1 MDVIEQRWQAWRAEN
16 PGALTALILL
26 GRELLA
32 EERARGRN
40 PQLSS
45 KLLFELARFRGLLD
59 VTQADGYAWNNS
71 FTALA
76 ARALM
81 RMAPDLGFETRV
93 RQVEKNET
101 QRRSEEAQ
109 WTGRL
114 FA

>member
-1 MDVIEQRWQAWRAEN
+1 MDAIEQRWAVWRAQN

-32 EERARGRN
+32 EERAKGRQ

-45 KLLFELARFRGLLD
+45 KLLFETARFRGLLD
-59 VTQADGYAWNNS
+59 VTHADGYAWNNS

-81 RMAPDLGFETRV
+81 RMAPDLGFETRA
-93 RQVEKNET
+93 RAVEKEAAVRHEEET
-101 QRRSEEAQ
+101 Q